1 MVRKNFV
8 IGRTESA
15 VSWTYVISL
24 INGEEIVRTCY
35 EKELQKTNQEEFRIE
50 KIMKRKRNKLY
61 VKWKGY
67 NNSFNS

>member
-1 MVRKNFV
+1 MISR
-8 IGRTESA
+8 IESA
-15 VSWTYVISL
+15 VSWTYVISSL
-24 INGEEIVRTCY
+24 NGEEIVRTCY

-50 KIMKRKRNKLY
+50 KVIKRKRNKLY